1 MRPRLQHRRSFEA
14 LWGEGR
20 TFLHPKTYVMHPEER
35 RRRGKHLRFAVPFG
49 LVRRHLPVNVGPLRH
64 GQGQNV

>member
-20 TFLHPKTYVMHPEER
+20 TFLHPKTFVMHR
-35 RRRGKHLRFAVPFG
+35 KNGDGAANTSDLLLLLALFG
-49 LVRRHLPVNVGPLRH
+49 DICL
-64 GQGQNV
+64 